1 MAVRSLIFGA
11 GLTIIAPLVASST
24 SEAQSFNCNYAKKP
38 VEVAI
43 CQDPNL
49 SRLDEQMAQTYFDIV
64 NALPGKRAR
73 QVKAEQSAFIRERNS
88 CGYDFGCISASYN
101 IRLRELCDWADLAG
115 RPCYN

>member
-1 MAVRSLIFGA
+1 MDIRSLIGTTVLGVVGCLA
-11 GLTIIAPLVASST
+11 ASSA
-24 SEAQSFNCNYAKKP
+24 SQAQSFNCNYAKKP

-49 SRLDEQMAQTYFDIV
+49 SQLDEQMAQAYFDVV
-64 NALPGKRAR
+64 NNLPSRRAS
-73 QVKAEQSAFIRERNS
+73 QVKAEQAAFIRERNS
-88 CGYDFGCISASYN
+88 CGYDFGCISASYR

>member
-1 MAVRSLIFGA
+1 MVVRSLLWAIAFA
-11 GLTIIAPLVASST
+11 AAWSLTAVPASQ
-24 SEAQSFNCNYAKKP
+24 AQSFNCNYAKKP

-49 SRLDEQMAQTYFDIV
+49 GRLDEQMAQTYFDVV
-64 NALPGKRAR
+64 NNLPTRRAT

-88 CGYDFGCISASYN
+88 CGYDFACISASYN
-101 IRLRELCDWADLAG
+101 IRLRELCDWAELAG